1 MRIDNNCKYLINK
14 VDCVSISIHKACQK
28 ALLLLSSNKASVH
41 IQNLIIIGAKYMAVI
56 YSKGITAVN
65 LNVNSYLFGLRSPFW
80 MSAALMR
87 NSKISFGLTPLY
99 RT

>member
-56 YSKGITAVN
+56 YGKGITAVN
-65 LNVNSYLFGLRSPFW
+65 LNVNSYLFWSQITILDVSSTDAQFNDLIWIDP
-80 MSAALMR
+80 AV
-87 NSKISFGLTPLY
+87 
-99 RT
+99 